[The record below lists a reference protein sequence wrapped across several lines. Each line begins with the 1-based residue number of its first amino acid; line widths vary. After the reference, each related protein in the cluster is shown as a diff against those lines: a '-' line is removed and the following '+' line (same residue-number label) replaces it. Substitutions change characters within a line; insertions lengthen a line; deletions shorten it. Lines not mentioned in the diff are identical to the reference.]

1 MNTTRGP
8 DALCL
13 NQQPSLPDTTYSLT
27 RMTPKKQQD
36 DENVLEV
43 DSGDSHRLVNV
54 DLSRGNMYTLKWWVW
69 DFPDSLVVKT
79 CASTAKGRGLISGQ
93 KSKIPHALRCSQ
105 IYKWIKWWI
114 LWYVTCISRKLKNR
128 NKSPQEPWKHQ
139 TENSW
144 FPLQKRPLVEPDVE
158 GHLQ

>member
-13 NQQPSLPDTTYSLT
+13 NQQPSLPGTTYSLT

-43 DSGDSHRLVNV
+43 DSGDNHRLVSV
-54 DLSRGNMYTLKWWVW
+54 DLSRVRVHLTMVSW

-79 CASTAKGRGLISGQ
+79 CACRGQRFDPWSER
-93 KSKIPHALRCSQ
+93 SKIPHALRCSQ
-105 IYKWIKWWI
+105 VYK
-114 LWYVTCISRKLKNR
+114 
-128 NKSPQEPWKHQ
+128 
-139 TENSW
+139 
-144 FPLQKRPLVEPDVE
+144 
-158 GHLQ
+158 

>member
-43 DSGDSHRLVNV
+43 DSGDSHRHVNV
-54 DLSRGNMYTLKWWVW
+54 DLSRGNMYTLKW
-69 DFPDSLVVKT
+69 
-79 CASTAKGRGLISGQ
+79 
-93 KSKIPHALRCSQ
+93 
-105 IYKWIKWWI
+105 
-114 LWYVTCISRKLKNR
+114 
-128 NKSPQEPWKHQ
+128 
-139 TENSW
+139 
-144 FPLQKRPLVEPDVE
+144 
-158 GHLQ
+158 